1 MVARVTLRGETGRAG
16 LSASPRSPMSHAL
29 SKAPGQTVSAGWALT
44 NARATPASVR
54 YSIWRLNP
62 ITQELAEGPLIN
74 VPVGQTVNVFPAV
87 TWLVPNE
94 PGTAFLGLFI
104 DEFLP
109 DGSDALVASHNFTVT
124 VN

>member
-1 MVARVTLRGETGRAG
+1 MVARVIGRGGTGKAG

-29 SKAPGQTVSAGWALT
+29 TKAPGQTVSAGWELT
-44 NARATPASVR
+44 NSRTTPASVR
-54 YSIWRLNP
+54 YSIWRLSP
-62 ITQELAEGPLIN
+62 ITRELAEGPLIN
-74 VPVGQTVNVFPAV
+74 VPAGEIVNIFPAV